1 VAIVSGEAFG
11 AYVDVRPDSAT
22 KGKVVTTKLVPGM
35 QVLVPQGVCNGFQ
48 STSKGTSQYLYCF
61 DEEWVLGMKGYSVA
75 PLDPELNIR
84 WPIPVESTN
93 RELISQKDAEASTLK
108 EALTF

>member
-22 KGKVVTTKLVPGM
+22 KGKVVTTKLVP
-35 QVLVPQGVCNGFQ
+35 
-48 STSKGTSQYLYCF
+48 GTSQYLYCF

-93 RELISQKDAEASTLK
+93 RELISQKDAEAPTLK